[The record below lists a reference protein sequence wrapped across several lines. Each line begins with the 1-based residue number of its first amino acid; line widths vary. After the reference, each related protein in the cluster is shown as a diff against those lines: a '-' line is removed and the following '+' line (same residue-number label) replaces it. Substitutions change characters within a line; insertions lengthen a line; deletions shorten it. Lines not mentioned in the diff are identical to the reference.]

1 MDKLQLESPL
11 LTMKLSNMMN
21 SLYTINEENNAYF
34 VLSKTVLGVDNL
46 KLGICLIYT
55 SE

>member
-11 LTMKLSNMMN
+11 LTMKLSNMKT

-34 VLSKTVLGVDNL
+34 VQVYVYLVKAT
-46 KLGICLIYT
+46 
-55 SE
+55 

>member
-11 LTMKLSNMMN
+11 LTMTLSNMKK

-34 VLSKTVLGVDNL
+34 LLVYV
-46 KLGICLIYT
+46 Y
-55 SE
+55 